1 MPIVSVDN
9 EYSHRKGDMYI
20 VFKVY
25 TPKKL
30 SREQKQLIDKLSQTD
45 LDTDEIKKFNKFT
58 RENI

>member
-1 MPIVSVDN
+1 
-9 EYSHRKGDMYI
+9 MYI

-25 TPKKL
+25 TPKRL